1 MRVRLSMPCIAD
13 KEELLNNFRKIL
25 DSGYF
30 VQGEQV
36 RIFEEKLK
44 EYLGTKYCIAVSS
57 GTAALHLA
65 LLALNIHEGDEVIV
79 PSFTFPATVNVIE
92 LVKAKPVFVDVD
104 LDTYNINV
112 KQIESKI
119 TSKTKAIMPVHLFGN
134 PAEMDVILEIAKKYE
149 LKVIEDAAGALG
161 SLYKGRKCGTI
172 GDIGCF
178 SFHPRKVITTAEGG
192 LVVTNDDEIARKIFA
207 LRNHGFF
214 QVGNN
219 REFLM
224 PGLNYRMNEFEAAL
238 GIVQMEKLD
247 EMVSQRIKI
256 ANEYMKRLEKIKG
269 LSLQKTTDDCVNS
282 YQAFVV
288 MHNAFTNSEI
298 IQKLS
303 RYGIETTV
311 GAFAVHE
318 LSYYKDIYRCS
329 SEDFPNAKVLH
340 DKAFAIPIYNDMV
353 MEEIEYVV
361 ESLERMI
368 FNEDRE

>member
-134 PAEMDVILEIAKKYE
+134 PAEMDVILEIAKKVRTESYRRRCRC
-149 LKVIEDAAGALG
+149 I
-161 SLYKGRKCGTI
+161 RK
-172 GDIGCF
+172 
-178 SFHPRKVITTAEGG
+178 
-192 LVVTNDDEIARKIFA
+192 
-207 LRNHGFF
+207 
-214 QVGNN
+214 
-219 REFLM
+219 
-224 PGLNYRMNEFEAAL
+224 
-238 GIVQMEKLD
+238 
-247 EMVSQRIKI
+247 
-256 ANEYMKRLEKIKG
+256 
-269 LSLQKTTDDCVNS
+269 SLQRQKVWYYRGYWLFQFPSKKSNYNS
-282 YQAFVV
+282 RRWV
-288 MHNAFTNSEI
+288 SC
-298 IQKLS
+298 
-303 RYGIETTV
+303 
-311 GAFAVHE
+311 HE
-318 LSYYKDIYRCS
+318 
-329 SEDFPNAKVLH
+329 
-340 DKAFAIPIYNDMV
+340 
-353 MEEIEYVV
+353 
-361 ESLERMI
+361 
-368 FNEDRE
+368 

>member
-1 MRVRLSMPCIAD
+1 
-13 KEELLNNFRKIL
+13 
-25 DSGYF
+25 
-30 VQGEQV
+30 
-36 RIFEEKLK
+36 
-44 EYLGTKYCIAVSS
+44 
-57 GTAALHLA
+57 
-65 LLALNIHEGDEVIV
+65 
-79 PSFTFPATVNVIE
+79 
-92 LVKAKPVFVDVD
+92 
-104 LDTYNINV
+104 
-112 KQIESKI
+112 
-119 TSKTKAIMPVHLFGN
+119 
-134 PAEMDVILEIAKKYE
+134 
-149 LKVIEDAAGALG
+149 
-161 SLYKGRKCGTI
+161 
-172 GDIGCF
+172 
-178 SFHPRKVITTAEGG
+178 
-192 LVVTNDDEIARKIFA
+192 
-207 LRNHGFF
+207 
-214 QVGNN
+214 
-219 REFLM
+219 M